1 MHRMKYRAPKA
12 GALQAAL
19 RPDLK
24 CTIDSR
30 ALPNFTP
37 SPSRHFWPH
46 CAKNV
51 PNTLTESSLCQPSG
65 ISLACRLIFSK
76 PQQKARC

>member
-51 PNTLTESSLCQPSG
+51 PNTLTESSLCQNPAAFHWPVG
-65 ISLACRLIFSK
+65 
-76 PQQKARC
+76 